1 MGKKPKDRRGTA
13 QDECSALIFALPIPS
28 GLRPS
33 PLDKGSRPPVPHYG
47 GRVPARLCKISGA
60 QNLSG
65 DLRFLPGHWALAS
78 PKFQS
83 VRFLF
88 RAWLYR
94 ANAPSAHTAP
104 QPSPLGEGAERSEA
118 DEVRRGGTP
127 GPPAGRPVS
136 APYEKE
142 GTAFSFAVGAGVLTR
157 PPRAQI
163 HPRKTVWA
171 APCGRPLYLSPPRLI
186 RKKTTPW
193 NSEELHGA
201 VFNSLILY
209 SRPRRRADRPPVWGR
224 PPLSGRRS
232 PPQAPPRLPGERGA

>member
-1 MGKKPKDRRGTA
+1 MR
-13 QDECSALIFALPIPS
+13 S
-28 GLRPS
+28 
-33 PLDKGSRPPVPHYG
+33 
-47 GRVPARLCKISGA
+47 
-60 QNLSG
+60 
-65 DLRFLPGHWALAS
+65 
-78 PKFQS
+78 
-83 VRFLF
+83 
-88 RAWLYR
+88 
-94 ANAPSAHTAP
+94 PSAFP
-104 QPSPLGEGAERSEA
+104 FRGRLPFSRGDGRRPEGIGIGAERSEA

-142 GTAFSFAVGAGVLTR
+142 GTASSFAVGAGVLTR

-209 SRPRRRADRPPVWGR
+209 SRPRRRADCPPVWGR
-224 PPLSGRRS
+224 PPLSGVRS
-232 PPQAPPRLPGERGA
+232 PPQRPAPAVPRPAAPQRRAVRPPAESRREHAPPRLPGERGA